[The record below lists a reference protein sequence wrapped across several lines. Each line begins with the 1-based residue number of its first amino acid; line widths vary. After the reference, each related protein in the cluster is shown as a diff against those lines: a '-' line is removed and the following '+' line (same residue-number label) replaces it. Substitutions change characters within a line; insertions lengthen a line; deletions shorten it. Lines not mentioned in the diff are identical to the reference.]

1 MIPEPGRFHLGL
13 RYWPVRGGD
22 VLPVAL
28 RRRRSGTRLRA
39 SRRRRVRLRRSVESG
54 EEKVVVRVGEAL
66 RHCATFDSGNATGSL
81 ADLSCLSEA
90 VPGVD
95 SSHAHRATSEKTH
108 ARSGFEDGS
117 SLGRFSPPPRAGGR
131 LAPDPR
137 LCGGPRSRAGPF
149 VRYQN
154 PSAATIRRFAHSHD
168 PTEPHPAARLLHR
181 CCRAPRSAGPAAQ
194 QSIRNILIFKGALPG
209 AAAFQARLSCQ
220 AGPVGR
226 TPST

>member
-1 MIPEPGRFHLGL
+1 MPSAAPPPFFPRGLIFLVGGCSRSRLFTRQQRHLRQDSCTIAIRREFEPGPFFASSSRWGSACS
-13 RYWPVRGGD
+13 RPSAVRRTP
-22 VLPVAL
+22 LPC
-28 RRRRSGTRLRA
+28 RTI
-39 SRRRRVRLRRSVESG
+39 
-54 EEKVVVRVGEAL
+54 
-66 RHCATFDSGNATGSL
+66 
-81 ADLSCLSEA
+81 
-90 VPGVD
+90 
-95 SSHAHRATSEKTH
+95 
-108 ARSGFEDGS
+108 
-117 SLGRFSPPPRAGGR
+117 
-131 LAPDPR
+131 
-137 LCGGPRSRAGPF
+137 